1 MCVSLTTEFR
11 TFEQT
16 LQPVSY
22 SFSLSLLIT
31 SSFVAL
37 SVGGKSGWFC
47 SKHQFPVC
55 FLYLY
60 LDVNTSKCTCIYFWM
75 NKTKLLGLKALV
87 SKPTY
92 LELILT
98 IICVVNSI
106 WIPYLP
112 LFYVYIVRLLS
123 SLLLGLVVLHSVSW
137 EAHATGFFFCVACT
151 IVCFVR
157 NQPALQ
163 LASST
168 AFVTYST
175 KWQKLWCRSGDE
187 ADLLLMDTRD
197 YCFHFNYLMVNPK
210 EYRVVV
216 IESLLWPTHFRNT
229 LARVLFS
236 HFGVSESQQSPWH
249 VLFSIEMYSA

>member
-1 MCVSLTTEFR
+1 MVWLHGSDPRCLGPQVHQQTGALPYPLQVLEYNLSQVSMCVSLTTEFR

-75 NKTKLLGLKALV
+75 NKTNLLGLKALV

-106 WIPYLP
+106 
-112 LFYVYIVRLLS
+112 
-123 SLLLGLVVLHSVSW
+123 
-137 EAHATGFFFCVACT
+137 
-151 IVCFVR
+151 
-157 NQPALQ
+157 
-163 LASST
+163 
-168 AFVTYST
+168 
-175 KWQKLWCRSGDE
+175 
-187 ADLLLMDTRD
+187 
-197 YCFHFNYLMVNPK
+197 
-210 EYRVVV
+210 
-216 IESLLWPTHFRNT
+216 
-229 LARVLFS
+229 
-236 HFGVSESQQSPWH
+236 
-249 VLFSIEMYSA
+249 